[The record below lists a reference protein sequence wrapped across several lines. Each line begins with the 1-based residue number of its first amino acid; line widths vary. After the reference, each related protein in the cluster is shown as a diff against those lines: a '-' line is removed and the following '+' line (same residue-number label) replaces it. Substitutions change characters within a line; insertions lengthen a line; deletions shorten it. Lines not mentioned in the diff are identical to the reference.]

1 MKIQGDGQVITRTLS
16 ALTDGVW
23 AAAGGPTSG
32 APSVSRYL
40 LATALGVDDTAL
52 SYR

>member
-1 MKIQGDGQVITRTLS
+1 MKIQGDRQVITRTLS

-23 AAAGGPTSG
+23 AAAGSPISG
-32 APSVSRYL
+32 APPVSRCF